1 MLSTAQKVVNDPMSV
16 VRFARTMTKRAD
28 YRLGRDVFGHSNKLS
43 SSLAGNL
50 AIKRAQLSGSNGQ
63 SSIQSEAR
71 RLREAGIAE
80 LGQPYDQSTI
90 SEIKSRFDEIIGEK
104 SYTYTRGANGTDYS
118 FGIDSTTFDLA
129 EEFPAVAN
137 VVTSD
142 ILEVLH
148 GYYGT
153 WTKPIR
159 VNMWRNHH
167 VPPEVVESS
176 EVFSNYWH
184 TDPHTTDHVK
194 LFVYLTDVD
203 ENNGPFHA
211 VSTADSLS
219 ITNDYKRSRDGVP
232 NGRVRAEAREIHKF
246 TGPAG
251 SAALCNTNTNLH
263 RAGIP
268 AEGNHRDLLQ
278 VVFAPSSE
286 PLGDDWIEDRE
297 SYAFEGSDHD
307 GLRRLF
313 RY

>member
-1 MLSTAQKVVNDPMSV
+1 MSV
-16 VRFARTMTKRAD
+16 VRFARSMTKRAD
-28 YRLGRDVFGHSNKLS
+28 YRLGRDVFGQSNKLS

-50 AIKRAQLSGSNGQ
+50 AIKRAQLSGANGQ
-63 SSIQSEAR
+63 SPYRSEAQA
-71 RLREAGIAE
+71 LSETGIVE

-90 SEIKSRFDEIIGEK
+90 DAIRSRFDEIIDDGA
-104 SYTYTRGANGTDYS
+104 YTYTRGADGTNYS
-118 FGIDSTTFDLA
+118 FGIESSTFDFA
-129 EEFPAVAN
+129 EKFPEVAD

-142 ILEVLH
+142 VLDVLQ

-153 WTKPIR
+153 WAKPIR
-159 VNMWRNHH
+159 INMWRNHH

-184 TDPHTTDHVK
+184 TDPHTTDHLK
-194 LFVYLTDVD
+194 LFVYLSDVD
-203 ENNGPFHA
+203 EDHGPFHA

-219 ITNDYKRSRDGVP
+219 ITNNYKRSRDGVP
-232 NGRVRAEAREIHKF
+232 NGRVNDEASEIIKF

-278 VVFAPSSE
+278 IVFVPSSK
-286 PLGDDWIEDRE
+286 PFDDDWIERPE
-297 SYAFEGSDHD
+297 EYAFEGSDHN
-307 GLRRLF
+307 GVRRLF
-313 RY
+313 HY